1 MSGLIYA
8 THVVR
13 AFHKLNLSAP
23 GLLLER
29 CGFVARRAALVV
41 RTVGVVWQRILRGL
55 SHIGLAFVPEV
66 EGMTSE
72 TAMSLRG
79 RDHRNNIGEVMQ
91 AHRAR
96 LLGTIRDV
104 HR

>member
-1 MSGLIYA
+1 MSGLVYA
-8 THVVR
+8 THVV

-79 RDHRNNIGEVMQ
+79 RDQ